1 MRVRFVCL
9 AGALALSLVD
19 TGPAIAEVQGADSE
33 TPRVIRLFKQACMRY
48 ANNVSEL
55 REWTASHFMP
65 KLSPA
70 EAVAFVD
77 ESVGRR
83 ALVFEAAAASGK
95 YVVVSYDNGTCQVV
109 GSPANRAA
117 VQQAL
122 LANLSEEG
130 VSVVPDPPNAEDTGA
145 RFHASIALKHWSIV
159 ITTRDRADGLGGA
172 SELRLTAK
180 LR

>member
-1 MRVRFVCL
+1 VHVRFVCL
-9 AGALALSLVD
+9 AGALALFLADAGS
-19 TGPAIAEVQGADSE
+19 AIDQGQAADSD

-55 REWTASHFMP
+55 REWAASHFML

-70 EAVAFVD
+70 EAAIFVD

-83 ALVFEAAAASGK
+83 ALVFEAAAPSGK
-95 YVVVSYDNGTCQVV
+95 YVVVSYDNGTCEVV
-109 GSPANRAA
+109 ASPANRAA

-130 VSVVPDPPNAEDTGA
+130 VAVVPDPANAEDTGA
-145 RFHASIALKHWSIV
+145 RFHASIALKHWSIA
-159 ITTRDRADGLGGA
+159 ITTRDRADGFGGVP
-172 SELRLTAK
+172 ELRLSAK